1 MHRFSLA
8 KESLNIPNRRKNFI
22 DLINADFK
30 CVMN

>member
-8 KESLNIPNRRKNFI
+8 KKSLNIPNRRKKVI